1 MESKALKSRGLHVEE
16 RGPADGPPTLLLHG
30 FTGTADAWGETILAG
45 LARHVRVL
53 AVDLPGH
60 GHSSPGGTEPET
72 YRVPRIV
79 DVLLQLLDDRGIE
92 SADWVGYSMGGRIA
106 LAAAATAPGRTRR
119 LVLESASPG
128 LETEGE
134 RRERRRRDE
143 ALARRIETRGMAWFV
158 DHWMALPL
166 FATQRRLPPAVLAEA
181 RQRRL
186 QHDPERLA
194 AVLRGGGTGA
204 QPSYWSALAG
214 VEAPTLIL
222 TGGLDRKYVRLARR
236 MQAALPSGLHRSI
249 PDVGH
254 TVHLEAPE
262 RWLDEVAAFLPR

>member
-1 MESKALKSRGLHVEE
+1 MED
-16 RGPADGPPTLLLHG
+16 RGPADGPPILLLHG
-30 FTGTADAWGETILAG
+30 FTGTAQAWGGAILAG
-45 LARHVRVL
+45 LARHARVL

-60 GHSSPGGTEPET
+60 GRSPGGTIPET
-72 YRVPRIV
+72 YGVPRIV
-79 DVLLQLLDDRGIE
+79 DSLVRLLDDRGIE
-92 SADWVGYSMGGRIA
+92 AADWVGYSMGGRIA
-106 LAAAATAPGRTRR
+106 LAAAVTEPNRVRR

-128 LETEGE
+128 LATEE
-134 RRERRRRDE
+134 ARRQRRRQDE
-143 ALARRIETRGMAWFV
+143 ALARRIEARGLEWFV

-166 FATQRRLPPAVLAEA
+166 FATQRRLPPPVLAEA
-181 RQRRL
+181 RRRRL
-186 QHDPERLA
+186 EHDPHRLG

-222 TGGLDRKYVRLARR
+222 TGALDRKYVRLARR
-236 MQAALPSGLHRSI
+236 MEATLPRGLHRSV

-262 RWLDEVAAFLPR
+262 PWLEEVVPFLRR